1 MQSSTEYS
9 ARRERLEASF
19 AEWKVDALLI
29 TALPNVRYLCG
40 FTGSNGTLLVTP
52 RETTLF
58 TDPRYTFQAAEEC
71 DCRVAITKNHLLPAV
86 VAGVKRKK
94 LKRVGVERERMTF
107 LAYDFLR
114 EKLPLGTEMVPLTAA
129 VETLRM
135 VKSADELERIRR
147 AVKTNSKAFD
157 AALQRLKVG
166 MTENDLA
173 AELDFQMRRHGAEGC
188 AFETIVASG
197 ARSAL
202 PHARPSQNRIEA
214 DQLLLIDMGATQEG
228 YASDMTRTVFVGL
241 PRAEWK
247 RRYRA
252 VLAAQLAAI
261 AAIRAGVA
269 ASKPDLEARK
279 VLAAHGLEKEFT
291 HSTGHGLGL
300 EIHEPPRIGKKEKTI
315 LQAGMAIT
323 VEPGIYLKDKG
334 GIRIED
340 TVVVTET
347 GCEILTPTTK
357 DLTVF

>member
-1 MQSSTEYS
+1 MEYS
-9 ARRERLEASF
+9 ARRERLQASF
-19 AEWKVDALLI
+19 AEWKVDAVLI

-40 FTGSNGTLLVTP
+40 FTGSNGALLVTP
-52 RETTLF
+52 REATLF
-58 TDPRYTFQAAEEC
+58 TDPRYTFQTAEEC

-86 VAGVKRKK
+86 VAAVTRKK
-94 LKRVGVERERMTF
+94 LKRIGMERERMTF
-107 LAYDFLR
+107 LGYDFLR
-114 EKLPLGTEMVPLTAA
+114 EKLPLGTEMIPLTAA

-135 VKSADELERIRR
+135 VKSADEIAKIRKS
-147 AVKTNSKAFD
+147 VQTNSRAFD

-202 PHARPSQNRIEA
+202 PHARPTQNRIEA
-214 DQLLLIDMGATQEG
+214 DQLLLIDMGATQDG

-241 PRAEWK
+241 PRGEWK

-261 AAIRAGVA
+261 AAIRAGAA
-269 ASKPDLEARK
+269 ASKPDSEARK

-315 LQAGMAIT
+315 LQAGMTIT